1 MPSRAI
7 RRSIPT
13 AGGLHLPGGLEVS
26 VDLERSSCGRLDDA
40 GGGHAGDAEDIFA
53 DNPPGVRDRLA
64 TCTAGIAGAGGI
76 GSNVAMLLARAGIG
90 RLVVVDHDVVSLRNL
105 NRQAYF
111 ADQVGM
117 PKVEA
122 LAGNIRRLGTG
133 TECRAVVEKLVP
145 GGFCRCFEG
154 CSILIEA
161 LDDASTKVQ
170 ALEEWLTEMDGTPIV
185 AVSGIAGA
193 EDPGWIR
200 AERHGS
206 VILVGDQSSGL
217 SLGTL
222 SARVSLAASLM
233 ACEAVS
239 VLLGGRRGT
248 AET

>member
-1 MPSRAI
+1 MA
-7 RRSIPT
+7 T
-13 AGGLHLPGGLEVS
+13 DMGAQAGSWPGGWRIDVA
-26 VDLERSSCGRLDDA
+26 LERDS
-40 GGGHAGDAEDIFA
+40 GGGMDSRHGCPGGVDEEVFI
-53 DNPPGVRDRLA
+53 DNPPGVRRALSA
-64 TCTAGIAGAGGI
+64 CIAGIAGAGGI

-90 RLVVVDHDVVSLRNL
+90 RLVAVDHDVVSLRNL

-111 ADQVGM
+111 ADQVGR

-122 LAGNIRRLGTG
+122 LAENIRRLGTG
-133 TECRAVVEKLVP
+133 TQCLMVPERLVP
-145 GGFCRCFEG
+145 GGFCRYFSG

-170 ALEEWLTEMDGTPIV
+170 ALEEWITEMEGTPIV

-193 EDPGWIR
+193 GNPGGIR

-206 VILVGDQSSGL
+206 VILVGDQSSDL

-222 SARVSLAASLM
+222 SARVSLAASIM

-239 VLLGGRRGT
+239 ALLGIRRDDGVGSSVT
-248 AET
+248 RS

>member
-1 MPSRAI
+1 MALEKDSGEWMDA
-7 RRSIPT
+7 
-13 AGGLHLPGGLEVS
+13 LPGSPGGIGEEVF
-26 VDLERSSCGRLDDA
+26 
-40 GGGHAGDAEDIFA
+40 I
-53 DNPPGVRDRLA
+53 DNPPGVRRALSA
-64 TCTAGIAGAGGI
+64 STAGIAGAGGI

-90 RLVVVDHDVVSLRNL
+90 RLVAVDHDFVSMRNL

-122 LAGNIRRLGTG
+122 LAENIRRLGTG
-133 TECRAVVEKLVP
+133 TQFRAVAERLVP
-145 GGFCRCFEG
+145 GGFCRYFEG

-170 ALEEWLTEMDGTPIV
+170 ALEEWLTEMKGTPIV

-193 EDPGWIR
+193 GDPGGIR
-200 AERHGS
+200 TERHGS
-206 VILVGDQSSGL
+206 VILVGDQSSDL

-222 SARVSLAASLM
+222 SARVSLAASIM

-239 VLLGGRRGT
+239 VLLGMCRDDGGSSSVTRSGS
-248 AET
+248 EV